1 MNILFPVWEHPAR
14 CQTTK
19 CDANIEKEIEVA
31 TDSATEDIVLPSE
44 IYDSFVLCYYIE
56 EHLKAVGVIQ

>member
-1 MNILFPVWEHPAR
+1 MTYE
-14 CQTTK
+14 QQGKTTN
-19 CDANIEKEIEVA
+19 CPTIIEKEIEVD